1 MPPKIYINDEFMG
14 DKDQEEQGN
23 EVESANSEAVKLGN
37 KLLSI
42 QVESEAMDL
51 QIKKDVDKMINQF
64 LGNYE
69 D

>member
-1 MPPKIYINDEFMG
+1 MG
-14 DKDQEEQGN
+14 DNDQETQGN

-37 KLLSI
+37 QLLSI

-51 QIKKDVDKMINQF
+51 QIKKDVIKMINQF
-64 LGNYE
+64 LGENE